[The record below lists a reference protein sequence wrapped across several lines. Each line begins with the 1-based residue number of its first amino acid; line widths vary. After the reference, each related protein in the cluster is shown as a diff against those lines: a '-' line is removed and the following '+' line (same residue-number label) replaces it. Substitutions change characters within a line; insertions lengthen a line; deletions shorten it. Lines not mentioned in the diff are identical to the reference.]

1 MRKVTH
7 VDSSRDMPWFWNFI
21 ASGRSKRGEH
31 HRAKERQDDQLDAQ
45 HELQDVERDHTERDQ
60 SP

>member
-21 ASGRSKRGEH
+21 ASGRSKAVNTIAPRNGKTTSWM
-31 HRAKERQDDQLDAQ
+31 RSTNCR
-45 HELQDVERDHTERDQ
+45 T
-60 SP
+60 